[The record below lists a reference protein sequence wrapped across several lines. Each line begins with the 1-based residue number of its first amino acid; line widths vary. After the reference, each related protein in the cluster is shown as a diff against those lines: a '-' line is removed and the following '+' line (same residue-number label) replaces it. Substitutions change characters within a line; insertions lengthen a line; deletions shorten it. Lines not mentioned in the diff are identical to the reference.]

1 MRLLPWKR
9 AQEGSKAKLVKR
21 HSAVAV
27 DRAAAEEWIRRHV
40 EPAGAIKTTHERP
53 WATVMRVPVAGGVAW
68 FKACAQVQAFEPRL
82 TAELYDRWPDRVTEV
97 LAVDQARRWLLL
109 GDAGIAVRE
118 LGNPPEAWFEA
129 LPSYAELQK
138 GEMAYSLDH
147 VGHGVPDLRMAALP
161 AGYERLLASELP
173 LATDDVNRLRDY
185 APSFTKLC
193 AALAELGIRES
204 VQHDD
209 LHMANLYSN
218 GGKLRVVDWG
228 DSSIAHPF
236 FSLMVTFRF
245 LEEFNHLAPD
255 DPWFRKL
262 RDAYLEPWGSGL
274 EETFEIAIRV
284 GWFAHAI
291 AWTRQRETLPP
302 EAQPEF
308 DRAFAIVLRRAVAQT
323 RV

>member
-1 MRLLPWKR
+1 M
-9 AQEGSKAKLVKR
+9 
-21 HSAVAV
+21 
-27 DRAAAEEWIRRHV
+27 AAEEWIRRHF
-40 EPAGAIKTTHERP
+40 EPVGPIETGHARP
-53 WATVMRVPVAGGVAW
+53 WATVMRVPVAGGVTW

-82 TAELYDRWPDRVTEV
+82 TVELYARWPDRVTEV
-97 LAVDQARRWLLL
+97 LAVDEARRWLLL

-138 GEMAYSLDH
+138 GEIGYALDH
-147 VGHGVPDLRMAALP
+147 IGHGVPDLRMAALP

-173 LATDDVNRLRDY
+173 LARDDVNRLRDY
-185 APSFTKLC
+185 APRFTELC

-209 LHMANLYSN
+209 LHMANLYTD
-218 GGKLRVVDWG
+218 GGRLRVVDWG

-236 FSLMVTFRF
+236 FSLVVTFRF

-255 DPWFRKL
+255 DPWFRRL
-262 RDAYLEPWGSGL
+262 GDAYLEPWGSGL

-291 AWTRQRETLPP
+291 AWTRQRDALPP
-302 EAQPEF
+302 EVRPDF
-308 DRAFAIVLRRAVAQT
+308 DRAFALVLRRAVAQT
-323 RV
+323 VE